1 MVDATA
7 FNADRTLKLI
17 RSDKGLSKLYNKR
30 HPGGNRN
37 EAVLRSMFNA
47 LIKGDKNWMIK
58 YEQTK

>member
-1 MVDATA
+1 MTETD
-7 FNADRTLKLI
+7 FHPDRVLKLV
-17 RSDKGLSKLYNKR
+17 RSDKQLSKLYAKR

-47 LIKGDKNWMIK
+47 LIKSDNKWMQL